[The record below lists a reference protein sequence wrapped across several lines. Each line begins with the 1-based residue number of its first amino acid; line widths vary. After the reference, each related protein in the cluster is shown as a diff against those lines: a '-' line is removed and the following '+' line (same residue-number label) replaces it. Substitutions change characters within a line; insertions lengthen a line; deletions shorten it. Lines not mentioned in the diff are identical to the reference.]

1 MALAAVAHP
10 RNPVCRLLLW
20 LSRCQGPGELVQTQ
34 ASQTQIVS
42 VVLWLWIVIEDF
54 FLCLIQLTQLNLL
67 NLICSIE

>member
-1 MALAAVAHP
+1 M
-10 RNPVCRLLLW
+10 
-20 LSRCQGPGELVQTQ
+20 QTQ